1 MAESHIR
8 GFDVK
13 LVSSVTGRYK
23 CSMCKLL
30 LREPIQTFRGELA
43 CGSCYSYARRKNPSV
58 CPIDGEPI
66 DDTQIFP
73 DRHAKREIL
82 QLKCYCNN
90 KENGCPWIGEVANAE
105 GHVSTCDYFLVM
117 CTNCGGNVIKRNL
130 NDHLINLCPKRK
142 LRCDYCQVE
151 IEADLLEDHQNSCAM
166 KPRECPYKCGQAVSQ
181 NDLYS
186 HVPVCPKIDSGSTCP
201 YQIIGCKSKA
211 FTSKKNLDKHLV
223 ADIAAHT
230 ALTVSLVESLK
241 LENEALQTELVN
253 EKSIRV
259 EVEQTVIKQANKIAP
274 LKVQVLIL
282 QTQLSDMMKEVS
294 ESKQHIEERTQRVID
309 DVQAQKD
316 LGKEESIIA
325 IQEQMAVVDSQYQEF
340 ERKLQNLDTR
350 GASSGFVGNSIE
362 MRRDLDNY
370 AAKIDMIET
379 NNAVIS
385 ANLSDVELKL
395 QLLENTSYDGRQLWK
410 IDNVRHRMQQAVTG
424 KVTALHSAPC
434 FTSRAGYK
442 FCSRTS
448 NSGKFLDIMEWFICC
463 YQLACF
469 CYWKITARDTNP
481 DVMKCC

>member
-1 MAESHIR
+1 M
-8 GFDVK
+8 
-13 LVSSVTGRYK
+13 
-23 CSMCKLL
+23 
-30 LREPIQTFRGELA
+30 
-43 CGSCYSYARRKNPSV
+43 
-58 CPIDGEPI
+58 
-66 DDTQIFP
+66 
-73 DRHAKREIL
+73 
-82 QLKCYCNN
+82 
-90 KENGCPWIGEVANAE
+90 
-105 GHVSTCDYFLVM
+105 
-117 CTNCGGNVIKRNL
+117 
-130 NDHLINLCPKRK
+130 
-142 LRCDYCQVE
+142 
-151 IEADLLEDHQNSCAM
+151 
-166 KPRECPYKCGQAVSQ
+166 
-181 NDLYS
+181 
-186 HVPVCPKIDSGSTCP
+186 
-201 YQIIGCKSKA
+201 
-211 FTSKKNLDKHLV
+211 
-223 ADIAAHT
+223 
-230 ALTVSLVESLK
+230 TVSLVESMK
-241 LENEALQTELVN
+241 LENEALQAELVK

-259 EVEQTVIKQANKIAP
+259 EVEQTVIKQANEIAP
-274 LKVQVLIL
+274 LKVQVLRL

-442 FCSRTS
+442 FCSR
-448 NSGKFLDIMEWFICC
+448 
-463 YQLACF
+463 
-469 CYWKITARDTNP
+469 
-481 DVMKCC
+481 